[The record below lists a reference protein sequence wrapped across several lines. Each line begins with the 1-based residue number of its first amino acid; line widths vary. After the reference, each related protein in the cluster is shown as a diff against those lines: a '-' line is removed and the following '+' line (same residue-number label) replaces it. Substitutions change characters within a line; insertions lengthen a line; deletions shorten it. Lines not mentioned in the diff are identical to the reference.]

1 MHYRTTVQLM
11 SGLLYMP
18 IDTRSRRR
26 QGFQRDGVSN
36 LRAASSLPNRKEDRQ
51 LSSHT
56 RTTHEPGLMTERRDS
71 LRICIAV
78 GAPRALLE
86 RPRELGERMRAL
98 SVCGGRE
105 HVHLPVREDG
115 FQVLACGVIGM
126 RVGSRRTAGGRTH
139 RLWWRSFA
147 AAAARLAGR
156 RSHAG
161 AATAS
166 MRCRWRRAPS
176 SPSRRP
182 TGSGGVRWVVHLGYE
197 EGSTYLLCLR
207 VAHNH
212 VVQRSRRTALCVNEI
227 LAREC
232 GQDNG
237 GLACGTATH

>member
-1 MHYRTTVQLM
+1 MLPKAQLIVHCVCLPRSHVRNDPGFM
-11 SGLLYMP
+11 S
-18 IDTRSRRR
+18 
-26 QGFQRDGVSN
+26 
-36 LRAASSLPNRKEDRQ
+36 
-51 LSSHT
+51 
-56 RTTHEPGLMTERRDS
+56 ERRDS
-71 LRICIAV
+71 LGV
-78 GAPRALLE
+78 GITIGPPRPRLEGARKAGEGDRALAVSLRE
-86 RPRELGERMRAL
+86 RAG
-98 SVCGGRE
+98 
-105 HVHLPVREDG
+105 HLAVLEDG
-115 FQVLACGVIGM
+115 FQILACGVRGM
-126 RVGSRRTAGGRTH
+126 RMRSRMRTKGGRSH

-212 VVQRSRRTALCVNEI
+212 VVQRSRRTALCVNVI

-232 GQDNG
+232 GQDNEGVVG
-237 GLACGTATH
+237 GTVAH